1 MEIIYTLLDLYAPH
15 IERLV
20 SPIPPLCLAT
30 CLMLHPGE
38 GEKANS
44 NRNAA
49 DKVLSIDNVRTGGL
63 GGSATTKEFT
73 AAIER

>member
-1 MEIIYTLLDLYAPH
+1 
-15 IERLV
+15 
-20 SPIPPLCLAT
+20 
-30 CLMLHPGE
+30 MLHSGE
-38 GEKANS
+38 GEKANA
-44 NRNAA
+44 NRSAA